1 MFAYPKLNQ
10 RQTAISR
17 VMAAAT
23 SLSNSASEST
33 KEIQLPEQASLER
46 PRGAGDRVGAPVN
59 IQLQLS
65 KLRADAAECAV
76 ISSLATDAQKRAFF
90 EKLGAHL
97 SDLASEIE
105 GAFCQPSDRAEN
117 IR

>member
-1 MFAYPKLNQ
+1 MFAYPRLNE

-17 VMAAAT
+17 VMAAAN
-23 SLSNSASEST
+23 SLSNTASESAND
-33 KEIQLPEQASLER
+33 IQRPEQASLER
-46 PRGAGDRVGAPVN
+46 PSEAGDQVGAPVN
-59 IQLQLS
+59 IQLKLN

-105 GAFCQPSDRAEN
+105 GAFCRAGGRAEN
-117 IR
+117 IG

>member
-1 MFAYPKLNQ
+1 MFGYPKLNE

-17 VMAAAT
+17 VMAAAC
-23 SLSNSASEST
+23 SLGKTASESGN
-33 KEIQLPEQASLER
+33 EIPLPEQTALER
-46 PRGAGDRVGAPVN
+46 PSEAADQVGAPVK
-59 IQLQLS
+59 IQLQLN

-76 ISSLATDAQKRAFF
+76 ISRLATDAQKRAFF

-105 GAFCQPSDRAEN
+105 GAFCRPGGRAEN
-117 IR
+117 IV